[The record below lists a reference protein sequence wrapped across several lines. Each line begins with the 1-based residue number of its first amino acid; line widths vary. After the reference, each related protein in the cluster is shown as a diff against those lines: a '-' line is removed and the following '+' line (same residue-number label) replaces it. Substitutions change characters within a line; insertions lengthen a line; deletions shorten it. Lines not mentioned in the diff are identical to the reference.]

1 MLHSTPIDNS
11 PRAKLEARLFN
22 EVHSAEAFM
31 AGIKVALLFE
41 RPVSVRRQPNGPVQL
56 YWHEGGRS
64 VRARVSYDELVRLA
78 PVAPEGGVIL
88 LARSGLPEG
97 VEAALVHLGLQREI
111 RGQVNGFW
119 YDTLG
124 EIPPRMPT
132 AFPTGAVLPQHGLTI
147 GDGSACLALVS
158 VDYVWYPLSEAAAWS
173 YSHAA
178 RLHRAE
184 AAVFVPL
191 ATSVRSWPY
200 ALSATLGDPL
210 QKEQVRTVYGEEA
223 FDRARSDF
231 PTVQV
236 TLRSVS

>member
-1 MLHSTPIDNS
+1 MAPLPLTCVAVPF
-11 PRAKLEARLFN
+11 PKAATLESRI
-22 EVHSAEAFM
+22 SADPT
-31 AGIKVALLFE
+31 G
-41 RPVSVRRQPNGPVQL
+41 
-56 YWHEGGRS
+56 
-64 VRARVSYDELVRLA
+64 
-78 PVAPEGGVIL
+78 
-88 LARSGLPEG
+88 
-97 VEAALVHLGLQREI
+97 AAA
-111 RGQVNGFW
+111 
-119 YDTLG
+119 
-124 EIPPRMPT
+124 RMPT